1 MGILNISMTGL
12 AAFQRALDVTSHNIA
27 NANTEG
33 YSRQITTLA
42 SRIGAT
48 AGDGTVGAGVRVSQI
63 KRSYDGLVV
72 RQLQGATTGVGRLEI
87 LDEMTNRVNSLL
99 ADPDTGL
106 NSSLQTFFGSVQDL
120 TNDPSS
126 VPTRQAM
133 IGQADG
139 LAGRFRAVDNQLS
152 SLNSEVNERVRQA
165 VAEINGLA
173 QSISDVNTKI
183 ATAGPD
189 SDPNDLLDLRDR
201 LVLDLSRLVAV
212 QTVAQD
218 DGTLNVFVGS
228 GQGLIIGT
236 EPQQL
241 LVIGNEFDSTEAR
254 IAFASDT
261 LLTPLENT
269 LSGGTLGGLM
279 EFRDRVLSPARESL
293 GQTAIAFAQA
303 FNTQHQSG
311 MDLRGALGGD
321 FFSINP
327 PTILPSSAN
336 TGLGTATATVI
347 DLGALTGQD
356 YVLTFDGA
364 NYNVIDPID
373 NTSVPF
379 TGLGTPADPFVFG
392 GMSVEV
398 GGAPAA
404 GDRILIRSSRGTAAT
419 MQNLMTDPQ
428 SVAIAAATRSRMDL
442 NNLGN
447 ATLSPAVTV
456 DPADPNLLNTAT
468 IEFLDASTYSI
479 NGAGSFA
486 YTSGDP
492 IVINGSQVTITGTPD
507 AGDRFVIEANFGSTG
522 DNANGLL
529 LGDVQSVDILDGG
542 IVSINENY
550 GRLVSEIGST
560 TNQVI
565 AGLDASLAVQRNA
578 EAEVLSVSGVNLD
591 EEAARL
597 VQLQQAYQASA
608 QVISIAATLFDTVLG
623 MTRR

>member
-42 SRIGAT
+42 SRIGTT
-48 AGDGTVGAGVRVSQI
+48 AGEGTFGAGVKVSQI

-139 LAGRFRAVDNQLS
+139 LAGRFRAVDDQLS

-173 QSISDVNTKI
+173 QSISDVNNKI

-189 SDPNDLLDLRDR
+189 QNPNDLLDLRDR

-218 DGTLNVFVGS
+218 DGTLNVFIGS

-303 FNTQHQSG
+303 FNTQHRSG
-311 MDLRGALGGD
+311 MDLRGVLGGD
-321 FFSINP
+321 FFSIKP
-327 PTILPSSAN
+327 PTILASSAN
-336 TGLGTATATVI
+336 TGLGTATATVT

-356 YVLTFDGA
+356 YVLTFDGT

-379 TGLGTPADPFVFG
+379 TGTGTPADPFVFG

-398 GGAPAA
+398 GGTPAA
-404 GDRILIRSSRGTAAT
+404 GDRIMIRSSRGTAAT

-456 DPADPNLLNTAT
+456 DATDPDLLTSAT
-468 IEFLDASTYSI
+468 IEFLDATTYSI

-492 IVINGSQVTITGTPD
+492 IVINGSRITITGAPD
-507 AGDRFVIEANFGSTG
+507 AGDRFVIEANLGSTG

-565 AGLDASLAVQRNA
+565 AGLDASRAVQRNA
-578 EAEVLSVSGVNLD
+578 EAEVQSVSGVNLD

>member
-1 MGILNISMTGL
+1 MSILNISMTGL

-42 SRIGAT
+42 SRIGST
-48 AGDGTVGAGVRVSQI
+48 AGDGTVGAGVKVSQI
-63 KRSYDGLVV
+63 KRSYDGLMM
-72 RQLQGATTGVGRLEI
+72 RQYQGATTGVGRLQI

-99 ADPDTGL
+99 ADPNTGL

-126 VPTRQAM
+126 IPTRQAM
-133 IGQADG
+133 LGQADG
-139 LAGRFRAVDNQLS
+139 LAARFRAVDDQMAT
-152 SLNSEVNERVRQA
+152 LNSEVNERIRQA

-189 SDPNDLLDLRDR
+189 ADPNDLLDLRDQ
-201 LVLDLSRLVAV
+201 LVLKLSSLVAV
-212 QTVAQD
+212 QTIAQD
-218 DGTLNVFVGS
+218 DGSLNVFIGS

-236 EPQQL
+236 TPQQL
-241 LVIGNEFDSTEAR
+241 TVVGNEFDSTEAR
-254 IAFASDT
+254 IAIAGDGS
-261 LLTPLENT
+261 LTPLENT

-279 EFRDRVLSPARESL
+279 EFRDRVLTPARESL
-293 GQTAIAFAQA
+293 GQTAIAFVQA
-303 FNTQHQSG
+303 FNAQHQSG

-321 FFSINP
+321 FFDIRP
-327 PTILPSSAN
+327 PTVLPSSRN
-336 TGLGTATATVI
+336 TGSGTATAVVNDI
-347 DLGALTGQD
+347 GALTGQD

-364 NYNVIDPID
+364 NYSVIDPRD
-373 NTSVPF
+373 NTAVAFS
-379 TGLGTPADPFVFG
+379 GNGTPADPFVFG
-392 GMSVEV
+392 GMTVEV

-404 GDRILIRSSRGTAAT
+404 GDRILLRSSRGTAST
-419 MQNLMTDPQ
+419 MQNLISDPQ
-428 SVAIAAATRSRMDL
+428 SVAMSAATRSRVDL

-447 ATLSPAVTV
+447 AAITPARTV
-456 DPADPNLLNTAT
+456 DAADPDLLTTAT
-468 IEFLDASTYSI
+468 IEFLDAATYSI

-486 YTSGDP
+486 YSSGDP
-492 IVINGSQVTITGTPD
+492 IVINGSEVVITGIPN
-507 AGDRFVIEANFGSTG
+507 AGDRFIIEANFGGTG

-529 LGDVQSVDILDGG
+529 LSDVQSVDLLDGG
-542 IVSINENY
+542 VVSINENY
-550 GRLVSEIGST
+550 GRLVSEVGST
-560 TNQVI
+560 TNQVV
-565 AGLDASLAVQRNA
+565 AGLQASLAVQRNA
-578 EAEVLSVSGVNLD
+578 EAEVSSVSGVNLD

-608 QVISIAATLFDTVLG
+608 QAISIAATLFDTLLG